1 MPDCNFILR
10 VPHLMI
16 KKPASV
22 PPKIWLSPPHIG
34 TRELEFVKDAFDSN
48 WIAPLGP
55 HVDGFEEALQE
66 FTGVNHAAV
75 LVSGTAALHL
85 ALILLD
91 VKRGDSVICQSMT
104 FSASANPIAY
114 QGATPV
120 FVDSETDT
128 WNMSPHF
135 LKQAVMDSRY
145 YTTVK
150 SGHQKEPIT
159 DSGSFGIPGYLKNL
173 NKKSEKP
180 KAIIAV
186 DLYGM
191 PAKMEEILALG
202 AEYDIP
208 VIEDAAEAL
217 GSHINGKMCGSFG
230 KFGILSF
237 NGNKIITTSGGGA
250 LLSDDDGLI
259 ERARFLATQARDNAP
274 HYQHSHI
281 GYNYRMSNVLAAI
294 GRGQMEVISERVAAR
309 RQNFERY
316 NEYFTRVNLRGFSV
330 EFQPEPVNYF
340 SNRWLT
346 ALIIDPDKNGG
357 VTREYVQSVLNSH
370 NIESRPLWKPMHLQ
384 PVFEG
389 APFYGDSTSEKL
401 FRNGLC
407 LPSGSNM
414 GETEFGRVF
423 TALDTIFN

>member
-1 MPDCNFILR
+1 MT
-10 VPHLMI
+10 
-16 KKPASV
+16 KKSATLS
-22 PPKIWLSPPHIG
+22 PKIWLSAPHIG
-34 TRELEFVKDAFDSN
+34 TREMQFVKDAFDTN

-75 LVSGTAALHL
+75 VVSGTAALHL
-85 ALILLD
+85 ALILLE
-91 VKRGDSVICQSMT
+91 VKRGDNVICQTMT

-120 FVDSETDT
+120 FIDSETDT
-128 WNMSPHF
+128 WNMSPWF
-135 LKQAVMDSRY
+135 LKQAV
-145 YTTVK
+145 
-150 SGHQKEPIT
+150 
-159 DSGSFGIPGYLKNL
+159 
-173 NKKSEKP
+173 KKGKRISAKKP

-191 PAKMEEILALG
+191 PAKMDEILDVG
-202 AEYDIP
+202 SRYDIP

-217 GSHINGKMCGSFG
+217 GSHINGRMCGSFG
-230 KFGILSF
+230 QFGILSF

-250 LLSDDDGLI
+250 LLSDDAGLI
-259 ERARFLATQARDNAP
+259 EKARFLATQARDNAP
-274 HYQHSHI
+274 HYQHSRI

-294 GRGQMEVISERVAAR
+294 GRGQMEVIGERVAAR
-309 RQNFERY
+309 RRNFERY
-316 NEYFTRVNLRGFSV
+316 KEYFKEVNLRGFSV
-330 EFQPEPVNYF
+330 EFQPEPEGYF

-346 ALIIDPDKNGG
+346 SIIIDPDKNGG
-357 VTREYVQSVLNSH
+357 VTREYVQSVLNSY

-389 APFYGDSTSEKL
+389 APFYGDGTSERI

-414 GETEFGRVF
+414 GEAEYERVF
-423 TALDTIFN
+423 TALDTIFH